1 MTRVSTS
8 FNLEADENQHMVN
21 AALVGQEQKDIKQK
35 LQKLESFVN
44 MDATQL
50 IEVATEVIESRDV
63 KLKIFS
69 SSSSS
74 ASVSK
79 FILLGFSCT
88 WDIQILLISIFS
100 GTYISTLIGNLCI
113 ICAVRCDHRL
123 QTPMYILLANFSFLE
138 MCYIN
143 STVPSML
150 ANFFSEKK
158 TISFS
163 GCFLQFYFFF
173 SMGTTETFFLSAMAF
188 DRYLAICRPLHY
200 TTIMTVQKCFRMG
213 ACCWVCGFLCFLL
226 PVYLI
231 SQLPFCCDNKI
242 DHFLC
247 DPGPLIKLS
256 CSPAPTTE
264 MICALY
270 NSVLIFSTFLF
281 ITSSYTLVIRTVLRV
296 PSAEGRRKTFS
307 TCGSHLAVV
316 SLFYGSIMIVYVS
329 PTSGNPAGMQ
339 KIVTLFY
346 SVLTPLVNPL
356 IYSLR
361 NKEMKEV
368 LKKLLRTVRQIHG
381 KKF

>member
-1 MTRVSTS
+1 
-8 FNLEADENQHMVN
+8 
-21 AALVGQEQKDIKQK
+21 
-35 LQKLESFVN
+35 
-44 MDATQL
+44 
-50 IEVATEVIESRDV
+50 
-63 KLKIFS
+63 
-69 SSSSS
+69 
-74 ASVSK
+74 
-79 FILLGFSCT
+79 
-88 WDIQILLISIFS
+88 
-100 GTYISTLIGNLCI
+100 
-113 ICAVRCDHRL
+113 
-123 QTPMYILLANFSFLE
+123 MYILLANFSFLE